1 MLGILVS
8 SARSRAGVLA
18 SALALAGAG
27 LTSPAFAGSPYDGNW
42 SVVITTRIGEC
53 DPTARYRLQ
62 IANGAV
68 VNGSDKDI
76 KVSGQVSR
84 DGTVSVSVRSGDAWA
99 AASGHLSGETGT
111 GTWKGHGSSGACE
124 GTWVAERRGTAAL
137 ASPPRPAALSTR
149 VRSASGSAVRI
160 FTP

>member
-1 MLGILVS
+1 MFGILVS
-8 SARSRAGVLA
+8 SSRVRAGVLA
-18 SALALAGAG
+18 FALALAGSG
-27 LTSPAFAGSPYDGNW
+27 LASSAFAASPYDGNW
-42 SVVITTRIGEC
+42 SVVITTRVGEC

-76 KVSGQVSR
+76 QVKGQVSR
-84 DGTVSVSVRSGDAWA
+84 DGAVSVSVRSGDAWA
-99 AASGHLSGETGT
+99 AAAGHLSGETGT

-124 GTWVAERRGTAAL
+124 GTWVAERRGD
-137 ASPPRPAALSTR
+137 AALSWPLRQAAFSAR
-149 VRSASGSAVRI
+149 VPSASGSGVRI